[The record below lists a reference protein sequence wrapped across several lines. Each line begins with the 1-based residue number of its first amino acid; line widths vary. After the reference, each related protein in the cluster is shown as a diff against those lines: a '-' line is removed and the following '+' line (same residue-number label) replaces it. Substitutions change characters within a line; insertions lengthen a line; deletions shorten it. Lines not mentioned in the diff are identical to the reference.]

1 MKYKVTFKY
10 DYEYVVEAEDEYQ
23 ALRDAEELLS
33 DPDYSGYSV
42 ENIPET
48 EES

>member
-10 DYEYVVEAEDEYQ
+10 DYDYVVDAENEYA
-23 ALRDAEELLS
+23 ALQEAEELLS

-42 ENIPET
+42 EFIPET